1 MVAGIVMLNIQDH
14 GGSQR
19 LGNFLLPDYHGGLVL
34 DGNTDEF
41 GATGRDLARAAVRM
55 RGRELVKKRAV
66 SSDAEIDDAA
76 FITS

>member
-1 MVAGIVMLNIQDH
+1 MVAPVNKERYRDSGTPQT
-14 GGSQR
+14 
-19 LGNFLLPDYHGGLVL
+19 FLLPDYHGGLVL